1 MLLTS
6 GLLGAPGIACGH
18 GRLGDAAG
26 HGRRALVLA
35 RQRGLLL
42 QLLLL
47 RRKGRR
53 DTSTPLIFEIDGILL
68 IDLLLLFRRRIG
80 ACDIEASILHEIEIG
95 IAAAWLAA
103 AGGFGVAFGKRG
115 PFGLPARGL
124 LGDVGALLEIGR
136 SARPPLRVR
145 LR

>member
-6 GLLGAPGIACGH
+6 GLLGAPGIACRH

-42 QLLLL
+42 QLLLF
-47 RRKGRR
+47 RGKGRR
-53 DTSTPLIFEIDGILL
+53 DVSTPLIFEIDRILL
-68 IDLLLLFRRRIG
+68 VDLLLLFRRRIG
-80 ACDIEASILHEIEIG
+80 ASDIEASILHEIEIG

-103 AGGFGVAFGKRG
+103 AGEFGVAFGKRG
-115 PFGLPARGL
+115 FFCLPAL
-124 LGDVGALLEIGR
+124 CLFAHVVGM
-136 SARPPLRVR
+136 P
-145 LR
+145 